1 MTTGNQT
8 SESEKR
14 PWLAAVLSILF
25 PGLGH
30 AYLRAWARA
39 LLWVLLLT
47 AATVVMIPPS
57 IAPSSFTVDAFMN
70 AYAEI
75 PTSVSLVVFALTV
88 LCAVDAYRMAQ
99 ERNQRAV
106 TPTAGPGVDISP
118 DDSDSAVGKCPN
130 CGKELD
136 EDIDFCPWCTFELT
150 ENDDSTE

>member
-1 MTTGNQT
+1 MTAEKQP

-14 PWLAAVLSILF
+14 PWLAALLSILF

-57 IAPSSFTVDAFMN
+57 IAPSSFSMEAFMD
-70 AYAEI
+70 AYAQI
-75 PTSVSLVVFALTV
+75 PTTVSLMVFALTV
-88 LCAVDAYRMAQ
+88 LCALDAYRMAQ
-99 ERNQRAV
+99 AANRRTV
-106 TPTAGPGVDISP
+106 TPTAGGVDLP
-118 DDSDSAVGKCPN
+118 GTDNEETAGKCPN

-136 EDIDFCPWCTFELT
+136 EDLDFCPWCTYELT
-150 ENDDSTE
+150 DNDE

>member
-14 PWLAAVLSILF
+14 PWLAALLSILF

-39 LLWVLLLT
+39 LLWVVLLT

-57 IAPSSFTVDAFMN
+57 IAPSAFTVEAFMN

-88 LCAVDAYRMAQ
+88 LCAVDAYRLAQ
-99 ERNQRAV
+99 EHNTRAV
-106 TPTAGPGVDISP
+106 TSAANVDIPSGG
-118 DDSDSAVGKCPN
+118 SDSAVRKCPN

-150 ENDDSTE
+150 EPDDSTE